1 MDGQVDEE
9 IKQARYDELMTAQH
23 RISLELNK
31 TRVGTVCR
39 VLVEKKRGSRYVG
52 RSEFEAP
59 ETDGNIYFGSE
70 EPIEIGSFVDVR
82 ITSARAYDLMGE
94 RV

>member
-1 MDGQVDEE
+1 MIFLERRAQLRSECIPADLPD
-9 IKQARYDELMTAQH
+9 KARLCTE
-23 RISLELNK
+23 
-31 TRVGTVCR
+31 TRG
-39 VLVEKKRGSRYVG
+39 GNRYVG

-70 EPIEIGSFVDVR
+70 EPCTVGEFVNVR
-82 ITSARAYDLMGE
+82 ITGAKAYDLMGE